1 MVDICSN
8 RLIKAVCEVGVWL
21 DSSDVPIYSCRHSK
35 RVFTQHQ
42 LLQGLVVKTLY
53 RLRYRELTELLQ
65 VSDTLVD
72 SIGYR
77 RIPHYTTFQKFA
89 ARFPCRIL
97 HHLIA
102 SIAKYLC
109 EGTLNIALDSTG
121 FSLCSASYHYIK
133 RSDRKESHKD
143 FVKASLAVDTRTQCV
158 AAVKVRCKRRH
169 DLFDAKPT
177 LRKARQTGKIMT
189 VVADRGYDSES
200 LMQFIKKE
208 LGAKPVIR
216 LKWGETPVERTN
228 GAIRKQLRQH
238 FPTQAYHQRNL
249 VETAN
254 STIKRRFDSVV
265 RAKKYHTQRLDTLLK
280 ILTHNLTIKVV
291 EILKGFL
298 QSQSISTN
306 LSISSK

>member
-1 MVDICSN
+1 VPTVVDICSN
-8 RLIKAVCEVGVWL
+8 HLIKAVCEVGVWL
-21 DSSDVPIYSCRHSK
+21 DYSDVPYYSCRHSK

-97 HHLIA
+97 HQLIA
-102 SIAKYLC
+102 SVAKYLS

-121 FSLCSASYHYIK
+121 FSLTNASYHYIK
-133 RSDRKESHKD
+133 RCDRKEFHKD
-143 FVKASLAVDTRTQCV
+143 FLKASLAVDTRTQCV
-158 AAVKVRCKRRH
+158 AAVKIRCKRRH

-177 LRKARQTGKIMT
+177 LRKARQIGIIET

-200 LMQFIKKE
+200 LMQFIKEE
-208 LGAKPVIR
+208 LKAEPVIR
-216 LKWGETPVERTN
+216 LKWGETPVERTR
-228 GAIRKQLRQH
+228 GETRKQLRQH
-238 FPTQAYHQRNL
+238 FPTQTYHQRSL

-254 STIKRRFDSVV
+254 SSIKRRFDSVV
-265 RAKKYHTQRLDTLLK
+265 RAKKYHTQKLDTLLK
-280 ILTHNLTIKVV
+280 VPTHNLTLNNTL
-291 EILKGFL
+291 EILKRFL
-298 QSQSISTN
+298 QSQI
-306 LSISSK
+306 I